1 MSIDVHL
8 SHGPIDPV
16 QLLGQFSGSLEGE
29 GAVVS
34 FSGHARRTAADG
46 AALQSLVLES
56 YRGATLRSMQAIAAD
71 ATSRFGIERAI
82 VVHRAGRIA
91 PGEVIVFVAAASAHR
106 RAAFEAADYLMDRL
120 KTEAVF
126 WKREETA
133 LGSRWIEPVEADHV
147 DAARWTR
154 SDEQGR

>member
-1 MSIDVHL
+1 MNVDVRL
-8 SHGPIDPV
+8 SLEPIDPM
-16 QLLGQFSGSLEGE
+16 QLLGQFTRLLEEE

-46 AALQSLVLES
+46 TALESLVLES
-56 YRGATLRSMQAIAAD
+56 HRGATLRSMETIAAS
-71 ATSRFGIERAI
+71 ATSRFAITRAM
-82 VVHRAGRIA
+82 VVHRAGHIA
-91 PGEVIVFVAAASAHR
+91 TGEAIVFVATASAHR

-133 LGSRWIEPVEADHV
+133 LGSRWIEPVEADHA
-147 DAARWTR
+147 DAARWAPPG
-154 SDEQGR
+154 D